1 MSIERDKNE
10 ISLKVV
16 TELRKQYCMYYMYF
30 DCNIKCSM
38 VVSCILSISAR
49 TYDFIFKVRSN
60 ESIVMKSTCT
70 CTCISYD
77 IKLAK

>member
-16 TELRKQYCMYYMYF
+16 TELPKQYCMYYVYF
-30 DCNIKCSM
+30 VCNIKCSM
-38 VVSCILSISAR
+38 VVACILSISAR
-49 TYDFIFKVRSN
+49 TCDFIFKVRSN
-60 ESIVMKSTCT
+60 ESIVMEST

-77 IKLAK
+77 LKLAK

>member
-16 TELRKQYCMYYMYF
+16 TELRKQYCMYY
-30 DCNIKCSM
+30 NIKCSM

-49 TYDFIFKVRSN
+49 TYEFIFKVRSD
-60 ESIVMKSTCT
+60 ESIVMKST

>member
-10 ISLKVV
+10 ISLKVLVV
-16 TELRKQYCMYYMYF
+16 TKLRKQYCMYYMYF

-49 TYDFIFKVRSN
+49 TYELIFKVRSD
-60 ESIVMKSTCT
+60 ESIVMTSTCI
-70 CTCISYD
+70 CISYD
-77 IKLAK
+77 LKLAK

>member
-30 DCNIKCSM
+30 VCNIKCSM

-49 TYDFIFKVRSN
+49 TYEFIFKVRSD

-70 CTCISYD
+70 CISYD
-77 IKLAK
+77 LKFVK